1 MGERSLSSRRF
12 LTAKKRVDCL
22 LSWASIP
29 RHFKRSMRT
38 IASPAVLDLA
48 TSSIRKRLEPSDWSR
63 TRREGAVEGVG
74 RQNGGTFSPELRCR
88 LRLNRTLSAFKKPKS
103 TIWKESIKRKRKP
116 ASPKGAITIFCS
128 KG

>member
-29 RHFKRSMRT
+29 EHFKRSMGT

-63 TRREGAVEGVG
+63 TRRGGAVGGVG
-74 RQNGGTFSPELRCR
+74 RQNGRAFSPELRGGVR
-88 LRLNRTLSAFKKPKS
+88 LKRKLSAFKKPKS
-103 TIWKESIKRKRKP
+103 TIWKD
-116 ASPKGAITIFCS
+116 
-128 KG
+128 